1 VQLMRNALGVPVPQL
16 DRYMDTLIARGR
28 ALMLVGGGILW
39 IYFGGVLALRPPR
52 VPGIS
57 FRASTDV
64 LPWLG
69 VGLLLVAVGV
79 GAIHQPGTS
88 GPLWRWARRGMLA
101 GAALYALGHTARLY
115 LAGAWE
121 PAVPF
126 GFLTTIVCLI
136 LLGVSLFREHV
147 GLRRIGVSVV
157 VSGLCLLL
165 FNDQYQTAWAAV
177 PFGVLWVLL
186 GLYLLRLTPPA
197 ALRHGV

>member
-1 VQLMRNALGVPVPQL
+1 VES
-16 DRYMDTLIARGR
+16 LIARGR
-28 ALMLVGGGILW
+28 ELFLVGGGILW
-39 IYFGGVLALRPPR
+39 IYFGSVLALRPPR

-69 VGLLLVAVGV
+69 VGLLLVALGV
-79 GAIHQPGTS
+79 GAVSGHQPDAGGTP
-88 GPLWRWARRGMLA
+88 GRWARRGVLA
-101 GAALYALGHTARLY
+101 GATLYALGHTARLY

-136 LLGVSLFREHV
+136 LLGASLIREDVRFRGV
-147 GLRRIGVSVV
+147 GTAIV

-165 FNDQYQTAWAAV
+165 FNDQYHTAWAAL
-177 PFGVLWVLL
+177 PFGVIWVFI
-186 GLYLLRLTPPA
+186 GLFLLRQTPPA
-197 ALRHGV
+197 ALPLSA